1 MCPLVEQIKI
11 ICLQEGRVFQQ
22 AILLVMDQLLQ
33 QHLQLDSVL
42 IVYMIL

>member
-22 AILLVMDQLLQ
+22 AILLVMDQI
-33 QHLQLDSVL
+33 LQLDSVL